1 MKRVGKDEHLPDKM
15 QGTWFAIDDATV
27 VLVIDGSNIQ
37 CFGKTILYDHKV
49 IDYKDG
55 AVTVSLKVNDPGAED
70 AFQRANITG
79 LVITPSG
86 DFHAY
91 NVKFACQFVRTDSE
105 SSVRT

>member
-1 MKRVGKDEHLPDKM
+1 MQRVGKDEPLPDEM
-15 QGTWFAIDDATV
+15 QGTWVAIDDSTV
-27 VLVIDGSNIQ
+27 LLVIDGGNIQ
-37 CFGKTILYDHKV
+37 CLGKAILYDYKV
-49 IDYKDG
+49 IDHKDG

-91 NVKFACQFVRTDSE
+91 NVKFVCKFVRTGSE
-105 SSVRT
+105 GPSRT